1 MGVSGVWLRFQFIW
15 PYFTSLTRLKTL
27 GHPLNG
33 FPAKGQGCQLFSL
46 FSISSNHSCLAP
58 SYDYGEQYVFPA
70 ISYIRGKP
78 FPVWVRIVNRPEGEW
93 FVGESMMSTRRL
105 SLQIVPL
112 LLVGMVLWFGNL
124 LGFLRWFRI
133 KRLFLVGFCLWISTA
148 FLPAQNSTIAPELV
162 GGVDWLNTSKPVSL
176 RALRGKIVLLD
187 FWTLCCINCIH
198 IMPDLEK
205 LEKKY
210 PKELVVI
217 GIHSPKFENEKD
229 SENIK
234 KAILRYEIKH
244 PVVNDANK
252 AIWNAYGAN
261 WWPTI
266 VLIDPDGN
274 VVGAK
279 NGEGNYAQFDT
290 AIAGL
295 VEKFTANGKLKLSEP
310 KWDLLKESSPETLR
324 FPGKVINDPI
334 SNRIFIADSTNHR
347 IVITDKS
354 GKMLDVVGGGGSG
367 SNDGDYVSARFND
380 PQGVALKGNL
390 LYVADR
396 KNHLL
401 RVIDLDKKTV
411 KKIAGTGKQGKLT
424 EPTRGKPLSIG
435 LNSPWDLL
443 IHKNQLF
450 IAMAGHHQIW
460 VMELDGSQIRVFAG
474 NGTENIKD
482 GPPSQ
487 ANFAQPSALATDGVN
502 LYVAD
507 SETSSVRAVPLSGQG
522 TVRTIVGSGLFTFG
536 DIDGLGPKVRLQ
548 HALGLTWLDGK
559 LFVAD
564 TYNDKLKTLDPKTKS
579 AKEFL
584 KGFDEPGGVFASGGL
599 LYVADTNNHRIMI
612 VDPKTKTSDKLNITG
627 LELPKVSE

>member
-1 MGVSGVWLRFQFIW
+1 MSAR
-15 PYFTSLTRLKTL
+15 
-27 GHPLNG
+27 
-33 FPAKGQGCQLFSL
+33 
-46 FSISSNHSCLAP
+46 
-58 SYDYGEQYVFPA
+58 
-70 ISYIRGKP
+70 
-78 FPVWVRIVNRPEGEW
+78 RIA
-93 FVGESMMSTRRL
+93 
-105 SLQIVPL
+105 LQIVL
-112 LLVGMVLWFGNL
+112 VLLVGIG
-124 LGFLRWFRI
+124 LGFGCPALR
-133 KRLFLVGFCLWISTA
+133 
-148 FLPAQNSTIAPELV
+148 AQNPTLAPELV
-162 GGVDWLNTSKPVSL
+162 GGVGWLNSSKPVSL

-198 IMPDLEK
+198 IMPDLER

-266 VLIDPDGN
+266 VLIDPDGY

-279 NGEGNYAQFDT
+279 NGEGNYAQFDS
-290 AIAGL
+290 AIANL

-310 KWDLLKESSPETLR
+310 NWDLLKESSPEKLR
-324 FPGKVINDPI
+324 FPGKVITDPI
-334 SNRIFIADSTNHR
+334 SSRIFISDSTNHR

-367 SNDGDYVSARFND
+367 NSDGDYASARFND
-380 PQGVALKGNL
+380 PQGLALKGNL

-396 KNHLL
+396 KNHLV

-424 EPTRGKPLSIG
+424 EPTRGKPLTIG

-443 IHKNQLF
+443 IHKNQLYS
-450 IAMAGHHQIW
+450 AMAGHHQIW
-460 VMELDGSQIRVFAG
+460 VMELDRSQLRIFAG

-487 ANFAQPSALATDGVN
+487 ANFAQPSALTTDGVN

-507 SETSSVRAVPLSGQG
+507 SETSSIRAVPLNGQG
-522 TVRTIVGSGLFTFG
+522 TVRTLVGSGLFTFG
-536 DIDGLGPKVRLQ
+536 DMDGMGPKVRLQ
-548 HALGLTWLDGK
+548 HALGITWLDGK

-564 TYNDKLKTLDPKTKS
+564 TYNDKLKTLDPKTKT

-584 KGFDEPGGVFASGGL
+584 TGFDEPGGVFASGGL
-599 LYVADTNNHRIMI
+599 LYVADTNNHRIMV
-612 VDPKTKTSDKLNITG
+612 VDPKTKMANKLAITG
-627 LELPKVSE
+627 LDLPKVPD